1 MTPKIKLPDRR
12 SLPKA
17 SAICG
22 KEVMKMSR
30 KQITQLFPWL
40 VPLRKWQ
47 RKLFF
52 YLGMRLDRNRYSSA
66 ISETLLP
73 VEVFSSGCPMYNR
86 DTGFDMI
93 YQENKV
99 HNLKLAAAAFDGM
112 LIRPGE
118 TFSFSLATRHADR
131 REPYRDGLTVIGGC
145 LTTAPGGGMCQLSNL
160 LFWVFL
166 HSPLTVTERHG
177 HSSKDFPEP
186 PSDAPMGVDATLAE
200 GWKDLKVRND
210 TDCTFQVH
218 IAFDRENIYGHLYAD
233 RQDPLLYCVRNGP
246 VSYRRRQGAVWEEVD
261 VIQTLTERES
271 GQVQKERILYRNVC
285 RIGYPLPEGTPIED
299 TPVEDTSIEDTSIKD
314 VPVK

>member
-1 MTPKIKLPDRR
+1 MN
-12 SLPKA
+12 
-17 SAICG
+17 
-22 KEVMKMSR
+22 R

-40 VPLRKWQ
+40 IPLRKWQ
-47 RKLFF
+47 RKIFF
-52 YLGMRLDRNRYSSA
+52 YLGMRLDRNRYSTV
-66 ISETLLP
+66 ISQKQLP

-99 HNLKLAAAAFDGM
+99 HNLKLAAAAFDRM

-131 REPYRDGLTVIGGC
+131 REPYRDGLTVIGGR

-166 HSPLTVTERHG
+166 HSPLTVLERHG

-210 TDCTFQVH
+210 TDYTFQIH
-218 IAFDRENIYGHLYAD
+218 IAFDRENIFGYLYAD
-233 RQDPLLYCVRNGP
+233 RQDPLLYSVGNGP
-246 VSYRRRQGAVWEEVD
+246 VSYHRRQGGIWEEVD
-261 VIQTLTERES
+261 VIQTLTDRES
-271 GQVQKERILYRNVC
+271 GQVQRDRLLYRNVC
-285 RIGYPLPEGTPIED
+285 RIGYPLPEDTPI
-299 TPVEDTSIEDTSIKD
+299 IEEQ
-314 VPVK
+314 